1 MSANVTLKSIAEIIG
16 VSKTV
21 VSWVLSGQGD
31 KRNISIE
38 MQKKVLKC
46 ADDLAYKP
54 NYLARC
60 LNVGSTGTLGLV
72 LPSISDSFYSSIADS
87 ITARAEVKGYTI
99 LIGNSESDI
108 NRELRLVKEFRNRR
122 VDGIILATMKLSDVE
137 IRNMK
142 KEGFPF
148 ILFDRFY
155 PELDTNYVIID
166 NEDATYQLTRH
177 LLSKGFKRIA
187 LLTTNSYLTS
197 MNLRYKGYQ
206 KALKEA
212 GIELDPIL
220 IGDLNIENYRDDI
233 VVALNKMFETGEGID
248 AFVFT
253 THILALE
260 AFNYFNLHGIDIKKG
275 DILASIHSDPS
286 YRTLSPQISYAQMPM
301 REFATL
307 SVDILV
313 EQIASIKAH
322 LYFVNRQ
329 EMLDCEM
336 VLK

>member
-1 MSANVTLKSIAEIIG
+1 
-16 VSKTV
+16 
-21 VSWVLSGQGD
+21 
-31 KRNISIE
+31 
-38 MQKKVLKC
+38 
-46 ADDLAYKP
+46 
-54 NYLARC
+54 
-60 LNVGSTGTLGLV
+60 
-72 LPSISDSFYSSIADS
+72 
-87 ITARAEVKGYTI
+87 
-99 LIGNSESDI
+99 
-108 NRELRLVKEFRNRR
+108 
-122 VDGIILATMKLSDVE
+122 
-137 IRNMK
+137 
-142 KEGFPF
+142 
-148 ILFDRFY
+148 
-155 PELDTNYVIID
+155 
-166 NEDATYQLTRH
+166 
-177 LLSKGFKRIA
+177 
-187 LLTTNSYLTS
+187 
-197 MNLRYKGYQ
+197 MNLRYKGSQ
-206 KALKEA
+206 KALKES

-322 LYFVNRQ
+322 LNFVNRQ